1 MLDNTTSDKI
11 CYNNIRSQGL
21 FMATTN
27 TATNVSPMQIDMTNI
42 ISIVLRYT
50 ILLVLYFIVFY
61 YLRLESTQFILYI
74 VLLILLFFTV
84 LFLFRDFLSI
94 ETLMRALF
102 NPDFNLDFTSE
113 NSSYVKIFVFVILI
127 TLLLQFCGAAVVI
140 AVFDYGKK
148 STNDFNTYQLTL
160 PNALIMGS
168 YKKVLEYFMIFV
180 FMFSY
185 IITAT
190 YSTGKIKNIILN
202 VSGILFS
209 LLLLALAPYSMY
221 FAVEF
226 LKNKKARR
234 DIYQ

>member
-1 MLDNTTSDKI
+1 
-11 CYNNIRSQGL
+11 
-21 FMATTN
+21 MATTN
-27 TATNVSPMQIDMTNI
+27 TTINTMQIDIPNI

-50 ILLVLYFIVFY
+50 ILIVLYFIVFY
-61 YLRLESTQFILYI
+61 YLRLESTQFILFI

-94 ETLMRALF
+94 KPLMFALF
-102 NPDFNLDFTSE
+102 NPDFNLDITAE

-127 TLLLQFCGAAVVI
+127 ALLLQFCGAAVVI

-221 FAVEF
+221 LAVEF
-226 LKNKKARR
+226 FKNKKARR

>member
-1 MLDNTTSDKI
+1 MAPTNTTINSSQM
-11 CYNNIRSQGL
+11 NI
-21 FMATTN
+21 A
-27 TATNVSPMQIDMTNI
+27 NVIP
-42 ISIVLRYT
+42 IVLRYT
-50 ILLVLYFIVFY
+50 ILFVLYFIAFY
-61 YLRLESTQFILYI
+61 YLRLESTQFILFI

-84 LFLFRDFLSI
+84 LFLFRDLLSI

-102 NPDFNLDFTSE
+102 NPEFNLDFTSD

-127 TLLLQFCGAAVVI
+127 TLLLQFCGTAVVI

-160 PNALIMGS
+160 PNTLIMSS
-168 YKKVLEYFMIFV
+168 YKKILEYFMIFV
-180 FMFSY
+180 FLFSY
-185 IITAT
+185 VITVT

-209 LLLLALAPYSMY
+209 VLLLVLAPYSMY
-221 FAVEF
+221 LAVEF
-226 LKNKKARR
+226 FKNKKARR

>member
-1 MLDNTTSDKI
+1 
-11 CYNNIRSQGL
+11 
-21 FMATTN
+21 MATTN
-27 TATNVSPMQIDMTNI
+27 TTINTMQIDIPNI

-50 ILLVLYFIVFY
+50 ILIVLYFIVFY
-61 YLRLESTQFILYI
+61 YLRLESTQFILFI

-94 ETLMRALF
+94 KPLMFALF
-102 NPDFNLDFTSE
+102 NPDFNLDITAE

-127 TLLLQFCGAAVVI
+127 ALLLQFCGAAVVI

-168 YKKVLEYFMIFV
+168 YKKVLEYFIIFV

-190 YSTGKIKNIILN
+190 YSTSKIKNIILN

-221 FAVEF
+221 LAVEF
-226 LKNKKARR
+226 FKNKKARR

>member
-1 MLDNTTSDKI
+1 M
-11 CYNNIRSQGL
+11 
-21 FMATTN
+21 
-27 TATNVSPMQIDMTNI
+27 
-42 ISIVLRYT
+42 
-50 ILLVLYFIVFY
+50 Y
-61 YLRLESTQFILYI
+61 YL
-74 VLLILLFFTV
+74 
-84 LFLFRDFLSI
+84 D
-94 ETLMRALF
+94 
-102 NPDFNLDFTSE
+102 
-113 NSSYVKIFVFVILI
+113 VKIFVFVILI
-127 TLLLQFCGAAVVI
+127 ALLLQFCGAAVVI

-168 YKKVLEYFMIFV
+168 YKKVLEYFIIFV

-190 YSTGKIKNIILN
+190 YSTSKIKNIILN

-221 FAVEF
+221 LAVEF
-226 LKNKKARR
+226 FKNKKARR

>member
-1 MLDNTTSDKI
+1 
-11 CYNNIRSQGL
+11 
-21 FMATTN
+21 
-27 TATNVSPMQIDMTNI
+27 
-42 ISIVLRYT
+42 
-50 ILLVLYFIVFY
+50 
-61 YLRLESTQFILYI
+61 
-74 VLLILLFFTV
+74 V
-84 LFLFRDFLSI
+84 LFLFRDLLSI

-102 NPDFNLDFTSE
+102 NPEFNLDFTSD

-160 PNALIMGS
+160 PNTLIMSS
-168 YKKVLEYFMIFV
+168 YKKILEYFMIFV
-180 FMFSY
+180 FLFSY
-185 IITAT
+185 VIIVT

-209 LLLLALAPYSMY
+209 VLLLVLAPYSMY
-221 FAVEF
+221 LAVEF